1 MNASVPFSRPLNRL
15 ALCLALS
22 ASLGLSAQA
31 AELILPTAAASNV
44 RIARDVGAPGERFDS
59 FIVYYRGDAAPGE
72 EHAKAAIAVRETLA
86 KDLERVNRH
95 LKVKARQ
102 DRRLAT
108 GGHLI
113 RVPHSMA
120 KNAANAFME
129 ALASNPQIES
139 IEPNAR
145 YHALAVPNDP
155 HYSKQWGLHE
165 AAGGLNIESAWD
177 YSLGTGVVIAVID
190 TGQTNHPDLNAKT
203 VAGYDF
209 VSDVDRAGDGNGRD
223 ADPSDPG
230 DWNSAGECG
239 DDSDASSSSW
249 HGTHVAGIAA
259 ALTHNG
265 VGVAGAAPGAYL
277 QPVRVLGKCGG
288 STADIAEAII
298 WASGGTV
305 AGVPNNPTPARVLNM
320 SLGGAGDCSVTEQR
334 AIDSARSR
342 KSVVV
347 VAAGNSAQP
356 VEWHSPANCQR
367 VIAIA
372 ANDRDG
378 ERASYSNY
386 GLGITVAAPG
396 GDDSGA
402 DLIYSTIN
410 GGSQGPAS
418 ATYGYMAGT
427 SMATPYVS
435 GVVALMLERKP
446 SLTPDQVATIL
457 RNTARPFP
465 EDCIGGC
472 GPGIVDAD
480 KAVYIARGGQ
490 YSNFP
495 VSAALYGDGEGWVV
509 STPAGITCGDDC
521 SAAFNKGST
530 VTLKASPKPG
540 YEFSGWYGACTG
552 THSTCTLNSLAEAKV
567 TFASFNIP
575 VGPLWNGSVRNNI
588 SRSDDPPAIYMLK
601 VPAGATDLS
610 IKISGGTGDADL
622 YVRRNAKPTED
633 DYLCRPFK
641 YGNNESCAWSAPVAG
656 EYYVMIHRGDD
667 YAGVKLE
674 VRYTSPPAVGGTRL
688 LQNVATHNISVPE
701 GGARYYRVVVPADA
715 VDLKI
720 EASGGTGDMDM
731 YVRYGEVA
739 STDAYDCR
747 PYREG
752 NNETCSFML
761 PAAGTYYV
769 TLSGYSAASGIS
781 LKASYSTGKR
791 LTTQW
796 AGAGGG
802 TVEIKRYTTDEAM
815 TTCAALPC
823 TIPVKPGVMYTLK
836 ATASPGSQFPGWQAG
851 QCEKV
856 LADGRCRVVLGQAKT
871 VTTRFNLQNAA
882 APILTIN
889 RSGNGAGWVG
899 VNRFANGSWVGVC
912 EAYPCRVGAPAAG
925 VYDFVAVPFT
935 GSTFNGWQTNQCDSV
950 LATGECRKRVSG
962 PTTVTVKLN
971 AQ

>member
-1 MNASVPFSRPLNRL
+1 MNASLPFSRPLKPM
-15 ALCLALS
+15 ALCLAL
-22 ASLGLSAQA
+22 AACTGLSAQA

-59 FIVYYRGDAAPGE
+59 FIVYYRNDALPGDE
-72 EHAKAAIAVRETLA
+72 QSKAASDVREVLA
-86 KDLERVNRH
+86 KDLERAHRR
-95 LKVKARQ
+95 LKLKAQ
-102 DRRLAT
+102 QERRLAT

-113 RVPHSMA
+113 RLPQRLA
-120 KNAANAFME
+120 KSAAEEFMSVM
-129 ALASNPQIES
+129 ASNPQIES

-155 HYSKQWGLHE
+155 HYSKQWGLRE
-165 AAGGLNIESAWD
+165 AAGGLNIEGAWD
-177 YSLGTGVVIAVID
+177 YALGNNVVIAVID
-190 TGQTNHPDLNAKT
+190 TGQTSHPDLNAKT

-209 VSDVDRAGDGNGRD
+209 VSDVASAGDGNGRD
-223 ADPSDPG
+223 SNPSDPG
-230 DWNSAGECG
+230 DWTSAGECG

-265 VGVAGAAPGAYL
+265 VGIAGAAPGAYL

-305 AGVPNNPTPARVLNM
+305 AGVPANPTPARVLNM
-320 SLGGAGDCSVTEQR
+320 SLGGSGSCSLTEQR

-342 KSVVV
+342 KAVVV

-356 VEWHSPANCQR
+356 VEWHSPANCAR

-402 DLIYSTIN
+402 DEIFATVNS
-410 GGSQGPAS
+410 GSQGPVS
-418 ATYGYMAGT
+418 AAYGYKSGT

-435 GVVALMLERKP
+435 GVAALLLGLKP
-446 SLTPDQVATIL
+446 SLTPDQVATLL

-465 EDCIGGC
+465 SDCTGGC
-472 GPGIVDAD
+472 GAGIVDAE

-490 YSNFP
+490 YSSFP
-495 VSAALYGDGEGWVV
+495 VSVALYGDGDGWVV
-509 STPAGITCGDDC
+509 STPSGITCGDAC
-521 SAAFNKGST
+521 SAAFNKGGS

-540 YEFSGWYGACTG
+540 YEFSGWHGACTG

-588 SRSDDPPAIYMLK
+588 SRSDDPPALYMLN

-622 YVRRNAKPTED
+622 YVRRDAKPTED
-633 DYLCRPFK
+633 DYLCRPYK
-641 YGNNESCAWSAPVAG
+641 YGNNETCNWAAPVAG
-656 EYYVMIHRGDD
+656 NYYVMINRGADF
-667 YAGVKLE
+667 AGVKLE
-674 VRYTSPPAVGGTRL
+674 VRYTTPPAVGGARL
-688 LQNVATHNISVPE
+688 SQNVAINNISVPE
-701 GGARYYRVVVPADA
+701 GGARYYRVVVPTDG
-715 VDLKI
+715 VDLTI
-720 EASGGTGDMDM
+720 QASGGTGDMDM

-739 STDAYDCR
+739 STDEYDCR

-761 PAAGTYYV
+761 PVAGTYYV
-769 TLSGYSAASGIS
+769 TLSGYTEASGIS
-781 LKASYSTGKR
+781 LKASYAVGKR
-791 LTTQW
+791 LTTAW

-802 TVEIKRYTTDEAM
+802 AVEIKRYTTDETM
-815 TTCAALPC
+815 KTCAALPC
-823 TIPVKPGVMYTLK
+823 TIPVRSGVMYTLK
-836 ATASPGSQFPGWQAG
+836 AVASPGSVFSGWDAG

-856 LADGRCRVVLGQAKT
+856 LADGRCRVVLGQAKA

-935 GSTFNGWQTNQCDSV
+935 GTTFNGWQTNQCDSV